1 MPDLPRSAQQA
12 VSAFAE
18 DMGLSALVA
27 DDGAYSFDF
36 RETGRVSVLSADTGE
51 VLVTVTRRIILDG
64 LGNLGLL
71 AGRARAH
78 GDLGDGRVIQAAL
91 NKAEQPVL
99 VARLRPEEI
108 DRATLETT
116 VQTLDAEFRALGW

>member
-12 VSAFAE
+12 VTAFAD
-18 DMGLSALVA
+18 DMGLTALVA

-36 RETGRVSVLSADTGE
+36 RETGRVSVLAGQTGE
-51 VLVTVTRRIILDG
+51 VLVSLTRRIILDG
-64 LGNLGLL
+64 LGNLGML

-78 GDLGDGRVIQAAL
+78 GEDGSGRVIQAAL

-99 VARLRPEEI
+99 VQRMRPEEI
-108 DRATLETT
+108 DRTTLETT
-116 VQTLDAEFRALGW
+116 VMALDAEFRALGW

>member
-12 VSAFAE
+12 VTAFAD
-18 DMGLSALVA
+18 DMGLVALVA

-36 RETGRVSVLSADTGE
+36 RETGRVSVLAGQTGE
-51 VLVTVTRRIILDG
+51 VLVSLTRRIILDG
-64 LGNLGLL
+64 LGNLGML

-78 GDLGDGRVIQAAL
+78 GEDGSGRVIQAAL

-99 VARLRPEEI
+99 VLRMRPEEI
-108 DRATLETT
+108 DRTTLETS
-116 VQTLDAEFRALGW
+116 VLALDAEFRALGW